1 MLSECLPVGAG
12 VELPLLEDF
21 LDLGIIRGHLLSVIA
36 VRLKGLVIPAQ
47 ISQSIYH
54 LAERLI
60 VIGRIVLDDL
70 LVFAPCGKI
79 FVAHETVIRQV
90 ARAAVAEAHHRVL
103 LKLVDRARIDAFVQV
118 VFPRRIVAECDPS
131 LCEGSL
137 GVPACFAVPACLAV
151 AGGFRREQLEK
162 PVVRVVD
169 DLGRRPGKIL
179 MRPRI
184 RQDMHSDAGGLE
196 AFVFGQIYC
205 LHQKVAVGAAD
216 ESIFCLIDARALLRV
231 RFQVFGQ
238 EMEGSPD
245 PRNILKPKKVRAGV
259 HHLQLQL
266 CGGRFGRP
274 ADGGEQGSRAAVR
287 KLGAVTDRKTLL
299 VGIPCQKGRAICR
312 IIMKVNLH
320 FVFSFP
326 EFVAA
331 VLFRLRRNYAAQCFA
346 CQKSPL

>member
-1 MLSECLPVGAG
+1 M
-12 VELPLLEDF
+12 
-21 LDLGIIRGHLLSVIA
+21 
-36 VRLKGLVIPAQ
+36 
-47 ISQSIYH
+47 
-54 LAERLI
+54 
-60 VIGRIVLDDL
+60 
-70 LVFAPCGKI
+70 
-79 FVAHETVIRQV
+79 
-90 ARAAVAEAHHRVL
+90 AEAHHRVL

-118 VFPRRIVAECDPS
+118 VLPRRIVAECDPS

-231 RFQVFGQ
+231 RLQVPGQ
-238 EMEGSPD
+238 KMEGSPD

-274 ADGGEQGSRAAVR
+274 ADGGEQRSRAAVR

-320 FVFSFP
+320 FVFSFLSLLQQCCSGC
-326 EFVAA
+326 AGTMLRS
-331 VLFRLRRNYAAQCFA
+331 VLPVRNRLCELSDHDRRDDHFDQHHNRSEVNEKRRDLVSDILIGRNDPCNR
-346 CQKSPL
+346 